1 METRLLYTEVASPS
15 KRKKFAY
22 SLNRDLA
29 KIQSCCSTWG
39 MKLNPC
45 KTHSITISRYR
56 TPYPPLTLCGLAME
70 VSSSLKFLGVTLDD
84 NLTFEN
90 HNFNLASS
98 IAQKTSLIRKCYKM
112 MQYSNLSTH
121 LFYLSLSTVLLFGV
135 LKLIRI

>member
-1 METRLLYTEVASPS
+1 
-15 KRKKFAY
+15 
-22 SLNRDLA
+22 
-29 KIQSCCSTWG
+29 
-39 MKLNPC
+39 MKLNPR

-98 IAQKTSLIRKCYKM
+98 IAQKTSLIRKFYKTLG
-112 MQYSNLSTH
+112 NNDA
-121 LFYLSLSTVLLFGV
+121 V
-135 LKLIRI
+135 LKSFYAFFMICFELSASDLHLNLIGSSML